1 MEPIELR
8 SPVTLGAQRQ
18 RKLPGAQV
26 VPGAQT
32 MNCNFAQIS
41 IQLLRTRPFLMKNA
55 AAGTAAENCHEKTCF
70 RQRKAKSLGTGA
82 SPRYPR

>member
-18 RKLPGAQV
+18 NKLQGAQV

-32 MNCNFAQIS
+32 MNCNFA
-41 IQLLRTRPFLMKNA
+41 
-55 AAGTAAENCHEKTCF
+55 
-70 RQRKAKSLGTGA
+70 AKHNSF
-82 SPRYPR
+82 